1 MAMQGQAMADTLPGY
16 KSETAE
22 TFVSSSGEQLLCGI
36 VMTLELCDALNA
48 ALIYYNP

>member
-22 TFVSSSGEQLLCGI
+22 TFVSSSGKQLLCSI
-36 VMTLELCDALNA
+36 VMTLCDALNA